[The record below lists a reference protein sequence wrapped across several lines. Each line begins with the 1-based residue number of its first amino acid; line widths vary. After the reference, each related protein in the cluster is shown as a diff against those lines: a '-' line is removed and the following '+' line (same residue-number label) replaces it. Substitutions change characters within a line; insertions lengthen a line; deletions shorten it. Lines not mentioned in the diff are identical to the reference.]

1 MAITNKNKVSI
12 QFSNAGMSD
21 IVFLLLLFF
30 MLTSTLVHPTALK
43 LLLPKG
49 TTQSSA
55 RPMTTVS
62 ITKDLQYYIEDQP
75 IDLEFLE
82 SALRS
87 RVQDSPEIYISVHAD
102 RSVPIEYVV
111 NVMNIAAKKPVQA
124 NSCHYSEIIQVSLL
138 QRRGSRA

>member
-1 MAITNKNKVSI
+1 MAIRNKNKVGI
-12 QFSNAGMSD
+12 NFSNAGMSD

-30 MLTSTLVHPTALK
+30 MLTSTLVQPTAIK

-62 ITKDLQYYIEDQP
+62 ITKDLQYFIEDQP
-75 IDLEFLE
+75 IDLEYLE
-82 SALRS
+82 AALQS
-87 RVQDSPEIYISVHAD
+87 RVEDSPEIYISVHAD

-111 NVMNIAAKKPVQA
+111 NVMNIAAKNQYKLILATTPK
-124 NSCHYSEIIQVSLL
+124 
-138 QRRGSRA
+138 

>member
-1 MAITNKNKVSI
+1 MAIRNKNKVSVN
-12 QFSNAGMSD
+12 FSSAGMSD

-62 ITKDLQYYIEDQP
+62 ITKDLQYFIEDQP
-75 IDLEFLE
+75 IDLEYLE
-82 SALRS
+82 AALQS

-111 NVMNIAAKKPVQA
+111 NVMNIAAKNQYKLILATTPK
-124 NSCHYSEIIQVSLL
+124 
-138 QRRGSRA
+138 

>member
-1 MAITNKNKVSI
+1 
-12 QFSNAGMSD
+12 MSD

-62 ITKDLQYYIEDQP
+62 ITKDLQYFIEDQP
-75 IDLEFLE
+75 IELEYLE
-82 SALRS
+82 AALQS
-87 RVQDSPEIYISVHAD
+87 RVEDSPEIYISVHAD

-111 NVMNIAAKKPVQA
+111 NVMNIAAKNQYKLILATTP
-124 NSCHYSEIIQVSLL
+124 
-138 QRRGSRA
+138 R

>member
-1 MAITNKNKVSI
+1 MAIRNKNKVSVN
-12 QFSNAGMSD
+12 FSNAGMSD

-49 TTQSSA
+49 TTQTSA

-75 IDLEFLE
+75 IMLENLE
-82 SALRS
+82 AALQS
-87 RVQDSPEIYISVHAD
+87 KVGSNPEIYVAVHAD
-102 RSVPIEYVV
+102 RSVPVEYVV
-111 NVMNIAAKKPVQA
+111 NVMNIAAKNQYKLILATTPK
-124 NSCHYSEIIQVSLL
+124 
-138 QRRGSRA
+138 

>member
-1 MAITNKNKVSI
+1 MAISSKNKVSVNL
-12 QFSNAGMSD
+12 SNAGMSD

-49 TTQSSA
+49 ATQTSA

-75 IDLEFLE
+75 IALENLE
-82 SALRS
+82 AALQS
-87 RVQDSPEIYISVHAD
+87 KVGSNPETYVSVHTD
-102 RSVPIEYVV
+102 RSVPVEYVV
-111 NVMNIAAKKPVQA
+111 NVMNIAAKNQYKLILATTPK
-124 NSCHYSEIIQVSLL
+124 
-138 QRRGSRA
+138 

>member
-1 MAITNKNKVSI
+1 MAIRNKNKVSVN
-12 QFSNAGMSD
+12 FSSAGMSD

-62 ITKDLQYYIEDQP
+62 ITKDLQYFIEDQP
-75 IDLEFLE
+75 IDLEYLE
-82 SALRS
+82 AALQS
-87 RVQDSPEIYISVHAD
+87 RVQDSPEIYIAVHAD

-111 NVMNIAAKKPVQA
+111 NVMNIAAKNQYKLILATTPK
-124 NSCHYSEIIQVSLL
+124 
-138 QRRGSRA
+138 

>member
-1 MAITNKNKVSI
+1 MAISSKHKVSI
-12 QFSNAGMSD
+12 SFSSAGMSD

-49 TTQSSA
+49 TTQSNA

-62 ITKDLQYYIEDQP
+62 ITPDHTYYIEDQP
-75 IDLEFLE
+75 VDLENLE
-82 SALRS
+82 AALQAK
-87 RVQDSPEIYISVHAD
+87 VGANPETYISVHAD

-111 NVMNIAAKKPVQA
+111 NVMNIAAKNQYKLILATTPK
-124 NSCHYSEIIQVSLL
+124 
-138 QRRGSRA
+138 

>member
-1 MAITNKNKVSI
+1 MAITSKYKVGI
-12 QFSNAGMSD
+12 NFSSAGMSD

-49 TTQSSA
+49 TTQSNA

-62 ITKDLQYYIEDQP
+62 ITPDHQYYIEDELIS
-75 IDLEFLE
+75 IDNLEA
-82 SALRS
+82 ALQA
-87 RVQDSPEIYISVHAD
+87 RVGADPEIYISVHAD

-111 NVMNIAAKKPVQA
+111 NVMNIAAKNQYKLILATSPK
-124 NSCHYSEIIQVSLL
+124 
-138 QRRGSRA
+138 

>member
-1 MAITNKNKVSI
+1 MAITNKNKVGI
-12 QFSNAGMSD
+12 NFSSAGMSD

-55 RPMTTVS
+55 RPLTTVS
-62 ITKDLQYYIEDQP
+62 ITKDLQYFIEDQP
-75 IDLEFLE
+75 IDLEYLE
-82 SALRS
+82 AALQS

-102 RSVPIEYVV
+102 RSVPVEYVV
-111 NVMNIAAKKPVQA
+111 NVMNIAAKNQYKLILATTPK
-124 NSCHYSEIIQVSLL
+124 
-138 QRRGSRA
+138 

>member
-1 MAITNKNKVSI
+1 MAITSKNKVSVNL
-12 QFSNAGMSD
+12 SNAGMSD

-55 RPMTTVS
+55 RPLTTVS
-62 ITKDLQYYIEDQP
+62 ITKDLQYFIEDQP
-75 IDLEFLE
+75 IELEYLE
-82 SALRS
+82 AALQS

-102 RSVPIEYVV
+102 RSVPVEYVV
-111 NVMNIAAKKPVQA
+111 NVMNIAAKNQYKLILATTPK
-124 NSCHYSEIIQVSLL
+124 
-138 QRRGSRA
+138 

>member
-1 MAITNKNKVSI
+1 MAISNKNKVSI
-12 QFSNAGMSD
+12 NFSNAGMSD

-49 TTQSSA
+49 STQTSA

-75 IDLEFLE
+75 IALDNLEA
-82 SALRS
+82 ALQS
-87 RVQDSPEIYISVHAD
+87 RVGDNPEIYISVHTD
-102 RSVPIEYVV
+102 RSVPVEYVV
-111 NVMNIAAKKPVQA
+111 NVMNIAAKNQYKLVLATTPK
-124 NSCHYSEIIQVSLL
+124 
-138 QRRGSRA
+138 